1 MSQLEPKLRRRRRTS
16 LSLRVSLLLMFAAI
30 LPLTIIVATSQYIS
44 RPALISQANIAMQ
57 SDAQTRTQLIDTYF
71 TERLLDVATL
81 SQVPTVQSYLAKFL
95 AKQKPTQDDTLHASY
110 ALIAGSVRDNRY
122 TTWALFDSHGNLRLY
137 YPTVP
142 QPHGQ
147 YLVPPAYLQAVTAGK
162 AFISA
167 VYYNPQTQKATVD
180 LYHPIVLPQTRTL
193 LGFIRSTLK
202 LDYIWDIVH
211 KDQGANGNGSYAFIL
226 DQNGVR
232 IADTDPARLFSAIAP
247 VPTQTQLLINS
258 EARYG
263 TEQEVPVL
271 ADATLAALQQD
282 SHAANDFQ
290 MTPAGQSE
298 TFQTVRQ
305 PTKTV
310 PWNYFVLSPVSTVT
324 AVANQQLLFILAI
337 ALGVLLLSAII
348 GVTVGRRI
356 TRPIMRSVEYLRGS
370 SEALNTLAMK
380 QQNAAKEQTWV
391 VDSSQVGLQSVQYY
405 TNASQIAARRLSE
418 MSEDLAQRWF
428 QIDFQTAKDVLEQMA
443 QTAQYIENA
452 TQYQDTSSQKLSTA
466 IKVTSQ
472 VAEQLATG
480 ATSAGDAANQL
491 EQVVNQ
497 LRNVVG
503 K

>member
-1 MSQLEPKLRRRRRTS
+1 MSQLEPKIRRRRRTS

-71 TERLLDVATL
+71 TERSLDVATL

-110 ALIAGSVRDNRY
+110 ALIAGSVRDSRY
-122 TTWALFDSHGNLRLY
+122 TTWALFDPYGNPRLY

-180 LYHPIVLPQTRTL
+180 LYHPIVLAQTRTL

-232 IADTDPARLFSAIAP
+232 IADTDQARLFSAVAP

-271 ADATLAALQQD
+271 ADATLASLQQN

-305 PTKTV
+305 PTKIV

-324 AVANQQLLFILAI
+324 AVANQQLVFILAI

-380 QQNAAKEQTWV
+380 QQNASKEQTWV

-428 QIDFQTAKDVLEQMA
+428 QLDFQTAKDVLGQMA

-452 TQYQDTSSQKLSTA
+452 TQYQDTSSQKLATA

>member
-1 MSQLEPKLRRRRRTS
+1 MSQRELNMRRRRRTS
-16 LSLRVSLLLMFAAI
+16 LSLRVSLLLMFAAM
-30 LPLTIIVATSQYIS
+30 LPLFIIVATSQYIS

-81 SQVPTVQSYLAKFL
+81 SQVPTVQAFL
-95 AKQKPTQDDTLHASY
+95 AKQKPTQDDTVHASY
-110 ALIAGSVRDNRY
+110 SLIAGSVRDSRY
-122 TTWALFDSHGNLRLY
+122 TTWTLFDTHGNLRLY
-137 YPTVP
+137 YPTAP
-142 QPHGQ
+142 QPHGR
-147 YLVPPAYLQAVTAGK
+147 YLVPPEYLRAVTAGK

-167 VYYNPQTQKATVD
+167 VYYNPNTQKASVD
-180 LYHPIVLPQTRTL
+180 IYHPIVLGQTRTL

-232 IADTDPARLFSAIAP
+232 IADTDPTRLFSAIAP
-247 VPTQTQLLINS
+247 VSTQTQLLINS

-263 TEQEVPVL
+263 PQQVVPVL
-271 ADATLAALQQD
+271 ADAKLAALQQD
-282 SHAANDFQ
+282 SHAASDFQ

-305 PTKTV
+305 PTKIV

-324 AVANQQLLFILAI
+324 AVANQQLIIILAI
-337 ALGVLLLSAII
+337 ALGVLLLAAIV

-356 TRPIMRSVEYLRGS
+356 TKPIMRSVEYLRGS

-380 QQNAAKEQTWV
+380 QQNGAKEQMWV

-405 TNASQIAARRLSE
+405 TDASQVAAHQLSE
-418 MSEDLAQRWF
+418 MSGELAQHWY
-428 QIDFQTAKDVLEQMA
+428 QIDPQTAKGILEQMS

-452 TQYQDTSSQKLSTA
+452 THYQDTSNQKLATA

-472 VAEQLATG
+472 VTEQLATG

-491 EQVVNQ
+491 ERVVNQ